1 MKWNLFILIFP
12 VFLVFSASC
21 GVIVNNEKFD
31 SAKWKNGDER
41 AKGKMVYDLQSS
53 KILIGKTQTE
63 IVELLGKSDGNVLI
77 ESQPNTGDRF
87 DIDTNFPMD
96 IYFTIHLDP
105 KTQKVVST
113 DIGD

>member
-1 MKWNLFILIFP
+1 MKRNLLFLIFS
-12 VFLVFSASC
+12 VFLVFSVSC

-53 KILIGKTQTE
+53 KILIGKTQAE
-63 IVELLGKSDGNVLI
+63 VIELLGRSDGSVLI
-77 ESQPNTGDRF
+77 ESQHNAGDRF
-87 DIDTNFPMD
+87 DIDTNFPID